1 MDGWIPLRLLI
12 IVILILPYVLPVAH
26 IGIVIIIAIITI
38 VVDLILLY
46 ILLVA
51 HVEVVILP

>member
-1 MDGWIPLRLLI
+1 MDTPKTVNNRY
-12 IVILILPYVLPVAH
+12 ILILPYVLPVAH